1 MATEFIYKVAFFE
14 RPAGSDTEQKEY
26 YFGSLAA
33 IYEVFT
39 PEQVGC
45 KVENLWNVGVS
56 DGEPYANKLCRITRE
71 AVVRKQQKAPSRRR
85 KITGQ

>member
-1 MATEFIYKVAFFE
+1 MAAEFIYRVAFFE
-14 RPAGSDTEQKEY
+14 RPAGSYTEQKDF

-33 IYEVFT
+33 IYDVFT

-71 AVVRKQQKAPSRRR
+71 ALIRKQQKSPSRKRTSDG
-85 KITGQ
+85 K